1 LEFQAFLLNLWLR
14 RNDTRVPFRNE
25 TIAQTVGSNLKMKF
39 TIKILVGVLM
49 LASTNIIACTC
60 SIPKSLKA
68 IQDYEFE
75 NSECIFIGE
84 VIEIDPINSLF
95 QFKVV
100 ESFKGEENGTVYTG
114 AYDQICGPII
124 DKTGNWLI
132 YGNFNDENQVVINHC
147 GLTRSLNSPEDN
159 ISATKPPK
167 PPLPNEKET
176 ESEIERK
183 MTEWRLRAK
192 SDLENEI
199 KELRK
204 RTE

>member
-1 LEFQAFLLNLWLR
+1 
-14 RNDTRVPFRNE
+14 
-25 TIAQTVGSNLKMKF
+25 M
-39 TIKILVGVLM
+39 
-49 LASTNIIACTC
+49 
-60 SIPKSLKA
+60 
-68 IQDYEFE
+68 
-75 NSECIFIGE
+75 
-84 VIEIDPINSLF
+84 
-95 QFKVV
+95 
-100 ESFKGEENGTVYTG
+100 
-114 AYDQICGPII
+114 CGPII

-183 MTEWRLRAK
+183 ITEWRLRAK